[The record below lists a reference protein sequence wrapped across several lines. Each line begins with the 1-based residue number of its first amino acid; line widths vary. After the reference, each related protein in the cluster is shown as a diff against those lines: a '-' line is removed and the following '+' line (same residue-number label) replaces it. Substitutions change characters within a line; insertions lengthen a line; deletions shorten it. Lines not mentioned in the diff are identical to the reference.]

1 MEIPIGVRSP
11 QSYTCLGQEKHQMLD
26 LNRRLESYLG
36 RVQYLEMENHVLREE
51 IQTLRSGQEPR
62 AQQRRALEAALQEA
76 REELQRAWTEKD
88 KLDVQMGN
96 LSEELQ
102 AVERRRRKVAGER
115 AEAQGRLA
123 ESRRALE
130 EERRAQIWLRDAAA
144 RLENELHF
152 QTQVHQEDVSAA
164 EASLAQPRP
173 SQLAPAHAHGNTPSV
188 CDLGLEYS
196 QKAAQAWREAS
207 EAYERQ
213 AGRLEESLGQAKARL
228 SHITQERRENQMK
241 LQSLTKDLEAARAKK
256 DMLERRV
263 THQSDRQSQEIIQ
276 LQVHVEALEEEKTS
290 LGAQID
296 DLIMESRTLLQLKMS
311 LGLEVATYRTLLDGE
326 NQRVNDPS
334 RNKHAI
340 QTVFCTDGFP
350 SPQEL
355 KQTLPKT
362 TFSSHTSKPSTSVM
376 RSSLQPKPLL
386 TSSTHLSTPNCI
398 RSAALD
404 HSPAAQEE
412 QECRAEDW
420 STLNTATE
428 GLNGKDSVDHF
439 RPEEVCEEVRY
450 AAAFSAASATPNTL
464 PMEESFERD
473 MTEETT
479 GVKDREVVSDSLVA
493 DDSIMCDEMVHS
505 TMAVYNSGVLQDF
518 SAQRVDMHN
527 TTPATELSTV
537 DACDTEG
544 EMTDDFSEWIQSQP
558 EQEPQLT
565 WAEKDPTTNV
575 ERTMRAEKQTDVSGP
590 ERMNTATEYGDFD
603 VMDDSTELI
612 TEGFDRGETISN
624 GFTDPEENN
633 CFFDPERETNMSQ
646 ALSVENMADES
657 EQINALECKAQ
668 ETKNVFEEGQANDLL
683 QQEKEMQEEK
693 VEEELRSFEDEK
705 DTMFTDSKIMEGDM
719 EEKCRDTE
727 QYQPTER
734 GFEEDVVSIPHHNF
748 TMDSEVDPLLTHDE
762 QEQTSHSEEHPDL
775 HDGCHEREEVE
786 KEEDFSER
794 ENVEEKEDCS
804 EKEDVEE
811 KEDFSEKEE
820 VEEEKDFSEKE
831 EVEEEKDFS
840 EREEVEEE
848 KDFSERGEKDGEEL
862 DDSPNV
868 SMSWK
873 TDPGELDSYALDNTL
888 ADTRPLIRYKSDD
901 TDVNTQASHMGVSD
915 SSDSEDERQA
925 GAEYRGVTKS
935 KRFDTMEDLSE
946 EPEGEVMGEVGI
958 NEPPP
963 ATNALSENHY
973 MALQEEYGD
982 ANYDSTIVAPIMKLD
997 EEKTEMG
1004 EDHSRGDVIEA
1015 DEALQNFEVTG
1026 REDEEKQEE
1035 IDLMHKEQAEDTQ
1048 ANTLPEDFPEDTME
1062 RLLDM
1067 QPQTEQFLKE
1077 EVVIETFSQG
1087 ETTDDLPKPEDPI
1100 TQSSAFVEPLALTE
1114 NIFCTSHEAAAFS
1127 TKPSEDIFTEEI
1139 TESLVDIPSETEQF
1153 LKKDIVTE
1161 TVSQAE
1167 TADLPKPED
1176 PKTQSSAFVEPFA
1189 LTGNTF
1195 CTSHEAA
1202 EFETKPSEG
1211 SFTEKTMESLV
1222 DMLPQTEQFLK
1233 EEVVTEIVSQGETT
1247 DDLPTHSS
1255 PYFEP
1260 LALTQN
1266 IFGAL
1271 HDAGEFETKPSEGRF
1286 TEKGPIYNSMD
1297 KTDEEHCQEL
1307 SMLTHADATN
1317 NLSLSSEPASRLGS
1331 QPQATHSDVDDD
1343 DEEKEDESH
1352 SSEEES
1358 PNASQCPSP
1367 GAFAK
1372 PPKADLTLEEA
1383 SGNLSGAPFEAFG
1396 DDSLGVPEC
1405 FTEQGHPHEDEW
1417 EVLNIS
1423 SKSQGADNPT
1433 ESESFNPLEEN
1444 DSPFAG
1450 AYSKQTAECVNI
1462 FQNGKVDEPPKS
1474 NGKDNLHSFFS
1485 TNMEEDFWGSTQ
1497 QMSAPFDP
1505 EDAKQEQHHSVTFQ
1519 TSQHLRFEEAWGSPK
1534 DHQDVDESAEKS
1546 TLLSSMPLFGMEE
1559 GHSQIKAVLGR
1570 GGEQVAATQSDDSV
1584 DEGDSWSSGEE

>member
-1 MEIPIGVRSP
+1 MEIPIGVRPP

-51 IQTLRSGQEPR
+51 IQTLRSSHEPR

-102 AVERRRRKVAGER
+102 AVECQRQKVAAAR

-123 ESRRALE
+123 ESRRELE
-130 EERRAQIWLRDAAA
+130 DEHRAQIWLKDAAA
-144 RLENELHF
+144 QLENELHF
-152 QTQVHQEDVSAA
+152 QTQVHQEDVSAMK
-164 EASLAQPRP
+164 ASLAQARP
-173 SQLAPAHAHGNTPSV
+173 LQLAPAHAHTHTHAPSA

-196 QKAAQAWREAS
+196 QQAAQAWRAAS

-213 AGRLEESLGQAKARL
+213 AQRLEESLGQAKARL
-228 SHITQERRENQMK
+228 SHISQERRENQMK

-263 THQSDRQSQEIIQ
+263 THQRDRQSQDITQ

-290 LGAQID
+290 LAVQID

-340 QTVFCTDGFP
+340 RTVVSTDGFP
-350 SPQEL
+350 SRQEL

-362 TFSSHTSKPSTSVM
+362 AFSSNTSKPSTSAM
-376 RSSLQPKPLL
+376 RSSLQPKPPL
-386 TSSTHLSTPNCI
+386 TSSTPLSTPNCI
-398 RSAALD
+398 HSAAPD

-412 QECRAEDW
+412 QESRAEDW

-428 GLNGKDSVDHF
+428 ALNGKDSVDHF

-464 PMEESFERD
+464 AMEESFERY

-479 GVKDREVVSDSLVA
+479 GVKDQELASDILVA
-493 DDSIMCDEMVHS
+493 DDSIMCDEI
-505 TMAVYNSGVLQDF
+505 MAVHDHGVLQDF

-527 TTPATELSTV
+527 TSPATELST
-537 DACDTEG
+537 ACDTEG

-558 EQEPQLT
+558 EQEPQRT
-565 WAEKDPTTNV
+565 WTEKDPMTNV
-575 ERTMRAEKQTDVSGP
+575 ERTKRADKQPDVSGLD
-590 ERMNTATEYGDFD
+590 RVNTVTEFGDFE
-603 VMDDSTELI
+603 DSTELI
-612 TEGFDRGETISN
+612 IEDFDCGVAISN
-624 GFTDPEENN
+624 GFADLEENN
-633 CFFDPERETNMSQ
+633 CFFDPERETDTSQ
-646 ALSVENMADES
+646 AFSVENMADGS

-668 ETKNVFEEGQANDLL
+668 ETKKVFEEGQANDLS

-693 VEEELRSFEDEK
+693 VEEELRSFEDGK
-705 DTMFTDSKIMEGDM
+705 DTMFTDSKKMEGDM
-719 EEKCRDTE
+719 EDKCRDTE

-734 GFEEDVVSIPHHNF
+734 DFEEDVVSIPHNNF
-748 TMDSEVDPLLTHDE
+748 SMDFEVDPLPTHHE
-762 QEQTSHSEEHPDL
+762 QEQTSHSEEHPEL
-775 HDGCHEREEVE
+775 HEDGCHEREEVE
-786 KEEDFSER
+786 KEDFNER
-794 ENVEEKEDCS
+794 EE
-804 EKEDVEE
+804 VEE

-820 VEEEKDFSEKE
+820 VEGKE
-831 EVEEEKDFS
+831 DFS
-840 EREEVEEE
+840 ERE
-848 KDFSERGEKDGEEL
+848 EKDGEEL

-873 TDPGELDSYALDNTL
+873 TDPGDFDSYALDNTL
-888 ADTRPLIRYKSDD
+888 TDTRPLIRYKSDD

-915 SSDSEDERQA
+915 SSDSEDDRHA
-925 GAEYRGVTKS
+925 GAEYRAVTKC

-946 EPEGEVMGEVGI
+946 EPEVEAKGEVGI

-963 ATNALSENHY
+963 VIDALSENHY
-973 MALQEEYGD
+973 MALQEEYGN
-982 ANYDSTIVAPIMKLD
+982 ANYESMIVDPMRKMD
-997 EEKTEMG
+997 EKKTEIG
-1004 EDHSRGDVIEA
+1004 EDHSRSDAMEA
-1015 DEALQNFEVTG
+1015 DKELQNVEDTG
-1026 REDEEKQEE
+1026 KDEERQEDIE
-1035 IDLMHKEQAEDTQ
+1035 LMHKEQAENTQ
-1048 ANTLPEDFPEDTME
+1048 THILPEDFPEDTME
-1062 RLLDM
+1062 RLVDM
-1067 QPQTEQFLKE
+1067 QPQTKQYFKVED
-1077 EVVIETFSQG
+1077 VIETFSQG
-1087 ETTDDLPKPEDPI
+1087 ETTDDLPKPEDLK
-1100 TQSSAFVEPLALTE
+1100 TQSSTFVEPLALTE
-1114 NIFCTSHEAAAFS
+1114 
-1127 TKPSEDIFTEEI
+1127 
-1139 TESLVDIPSETEQF
+1139 
-1153 LKKDIVTE
+1153 
-1161 TVSQAE
+1161 
-1167 TADLPKPED
+1167 
-1176 PKTQSSAFVEPFA
+1176 
-1189 LTGNTF
+1189 NTF

-1202 EFETKPSEG
+1202 ESETEPLEGSFTEENTESLVDMPPQTKPFSKKEVVTETSQGETTDDLPKPEVLTTQSSYVEPLALTQNILGTLHEAAAFSKKPSEG
-1211 SFTEKTMESLV
+1211 SFTEESMESLV
-1222 DMLPQTEQFLK
+1222 DMPPQTEQFLK
-1233 EEVVTEIVSQGETT
+1233 KEVVTETVSQGDTI

-1260 LALTQN
+1260 LELTQN
-1266 IFGAL
+1266 ILGAI

-1286 TEKGPIYNSMD
+1286 TEKGTIYNSMD
-1297 KTDEEHCQEL
+1297 KTDEEDWQEL
-1307 SMLTHADATN
+1307 SMLTHADATS

-1331 QPQATHSDVDDD
+1331 QPQAAHSSDVD

-1372 PPKADLTLEEA
+1372 PLKTHPTLEEA
-1383 SGNLSGAPFEAFG
+1383 SENLSGAPFEAFG
-1396 DDSLGVPEC
+1396 DDTLGVPEC
-1405 FTEQGHPHEDEW
+1405 FTEQGYPHEDEW
-1417 EVLNIS
+1417 EVLNTS
-1423 SKSQGADNPT
+1423 SKSQGADNPK

-1444 DSPFAG
+1444 NSPFTE
-1450 AYSKQTAECVNI
+1450 AYAKQTAECVDI
-1462 FQNGKVDEPPKS
+1462 FQDGKVDEPPKS

-1485 TNMEEDFWGSTQ
+1485 TNMEEDFWGSTP
-1497 QMSAPFDP
+1497 QMAATFNP
-1505 EDAKQEQHHSVTFQ
+1505 EEANQEQHHSVTFQ

-1534 DHQDVDESAEKS
+1534 DHRDVDGSAEKS

-1559 GHSQIKAVLGR
+1559 GHSQIKTMLGR

>member
-1 MEIPIGVRSP
+1 MEIPIGVRPP

-51 IQTLRSGQEPR
+51 IQTLRSSHEPR

-102 AVERRRRKVAGER
+102 AVECQRQKVAAAR

-123 ESRRALE
+123 ESRRELE
-130 EERRAQIWLRDAAA
+130 DEHRAQIWLKDAAA
-144 RLENELHF
+144 QLENELHF
-152 QTQVHQEDVSAA
+152 QTQVHQEDVSAMK
-164 EASLAQPRP
+164 ASLAQARP
-173 SQLAPAHAHGNTPSV
+173 LQLAPAHAHTHTHAPSA

-196 QKAAQAWREAS
+196 QQAAQAWRAAS

-213 AGRLEESLGQAKARL
+213 AQRLEESLGQAKARL
-228 SHITQERRENQMK
+228 SHISQERRENQMK

-263 THQSDRQSQEIIQ
+263 THQRDRQSQDITQ

-290 LGAQID
+290 LAVQID

-340 QTVFCTDGFP
+340 RTVVSTDGFP
-350 SPQEL
+350 SRQEL

-362 TFSSHTSKPSTSVM
+362 AFSSNTSKPSTSAM
-376 RSSLQPKPLL
+376 RSSLQPKPPL
-386 TSSTHLSTPNCI
+386 TSSTPLSTPNCI
-398 RSAALD
+398 HSAAPD

-412 QECRAEDW
+412 QESRAEDW

-428 GLNGKDSVDHF
+428 ALNGKDSVDHF

-464 PMEESFERD
+464 AMEESFERY

-479 GVKDREVVSDSLVA
+479 GVKDQELASDILVA
-493 DDSIMCDEMVHS
+493 DDSIMCDEI
-505 TMAVYNSGVLQDF
+505 MAVHDHGVLQDF

-527 TTPATELSTV
+527 TSPATELST
-537 DACDTEG
+537 ACDTEG

-558 EQEPQLT
+558 EQEPQRT
-565 WAEKDPTTNV
+565 WTEKDPMTNV
-575 ERTMRAEKQTDVSGP
+575 ERTKRADKQPDVSGLD
-590 ERMNTATEYGDFD
+590 RVNTVTEFGDFE
-603 VMDDSTELI
+603 DSTELI
-612 TEGFDRGETISN
+612 IEDFDCGVAISN
-624 GFTDPEENN
+624 GFADLEENN
-633 CFFDPERETNMSQ
+633 CFFDPERETDTSQ
-646 ALSVENMADES
+646 AFSVENMADGS

-668 ETKNVFEEGQANDLL
+668 ETKKVFEEGQANDLS

-693 VEEELRSFEDEK
+693 VEEELRSFEDGK
-705 DTMFTDSKIMEGDM
+705 DTMFTDSKKMEGDM
-719 EEKCRDTE
+719 EDKCRDTE

-734 GFEEDVVSIPHHNF
+734 DFEEDVVSIPHNNF
-748 TMDSEVDPLLTHDE
+748 SMDFEVDPLPTHHE
-762 QEQTSHSEEHPDL
+762 QEQTSHSEEHPEL
-775 HDGCHEREEVE
+775 HEDGCHEREEVE
-786 KEEDFSER
+786 KEDFNER
-794 ENVEEKEDCS
+794 EE
-804 EKEDVEE
+804 VEE

-820 VEEEKDFSEKE
+820 VEGKE
-831 EVEEEKDFS
+831 DFS
-840 EREEVEEE
+840 ERE
-848 KDFSERGEKDGEEL
+848 EKDGEEL

-873 TDPGELDSYALDNTL
+873 TDPGDFDSYALDNTL
-888 ADTRPLIRYKSDD
+888 TDTRPLIRYKSDD

-915 SSDSEDERQA
+915 SSDSEDDRHA
-925 GAEYRGVTKS
+925 GAEYRAVTKC

-946 EPEGEVMGEVGI
+946 EPEVEAKGEVGI

-963 ATNALSENHY
+963 VIDALSENHY
-973 MALQEEYGD
+973 MALQEEYG
-982 ANYDSTIVAPIMKLD
+982 AI
-997 EEKTEMG
+997 
-1004 EDHSRGDVIEA
+1004 
-1015 DEALQNFEVTG
+1015 
-1026 REDEEKQEE
+1026 
-1035 IDLMHKEQAEDTQ
+1035 
-1048 ANTLPEDFPEDTME
+1048 
-1062 RLLDM
+1062 
-1067 QPQTEQFLKE
+1067 
-1077 EVVIETFSQG
+1077 
-1087 ETTDDLPKPEDPI
+1087 
-1100 TQSSAFVEPLALTE
+1100 
-1114 NIFCTSHEAAAFS
+1114 
-1127 TKPSEDIFTEEI
+1127 
-1139 TESLVDIPSETEQF
+1139 
-1153 LKKDIVTE
+1153 
-1161 TVSQAE
+1161 
-1167 TADLPKPED
+1167 
-1176 PKTQSSAFVEPFA
+1176 
-1189 LTGNTF
+1189 
-1195 CTSHEAA
+1195 
-1202 EFETKPSEG
+1202 
-1211 SFTEKTMESLV
+1211 
-1222 DMLPQTEQFLK
+1222 
-1233 EEVVTEIVSQGETT
+1233 
-1247 DDLPTHSS
+1247 
-1255 PYFEP
+1255 
-1260 LALTQN
+1260 
-1266 IFGAL
+1266 

-1286 TEKGPIYNSMD
+1286 TEKGTIYNSMD
-1297 KTDEEHCQEL
+1297 KTDEEDWQEL
-1307 SMLTHADATN
+1307 SMLTHADATS

-1331 QPQATHSDVDDD
+1331 QPQAAHSSDVD

-1372 PPKADLTLEEA
+1372 PLKTHPTLEEA
-1383 SGNLSGAPFEAFG
+1383 SENLSGAPFEAFG
-1396 DDSLGVPEC
+1396 DDTLGVPEC
-1405 FTEQGHPHEDEW
+1405 FTEQGYPHEDEW
-1417 EVLNIS
+1417 EVLNTS
-1423 SKSQGADNPT
+1423 SKSQGADNPK

-1444 DSPFAG
+1444 NSPFTE
-1450 AYSKQTAECVNI
+1450 AYAKQTAECVDI
-1462 FQNGKVDEPPKS
+1462 FQDGKVDEPPKS

-1485 TNMEEDFWGSTQ
+1485 TNMEEDFWGSTP
-1497 QMSAPFDP
+1497 QMAATFNP
-1505 EDAKQEQHHSVTFQ
+1505 EEANQEQHHSVTFQ

-1534 DHQDVDESAEKS
+1534 DHRDVDGSAEKS

-1559 GHSQIKAVLGR
+1559 GHSQIKTMLGR